1 MLKPLKPSCG
11 RKTVDNVMQGV
22 KDYEEG
28 MDVQL
33 VYEKGRHVVLAMNEA
48 GNCCTRVDLIKLL
61 DWVRDNMPELLKEK
75 NGG

>member
-1 MLKPLKPSCG
+1 
-11 RKTVDNVMQGV
+11 MQGV

-33 VYEKGRHVVLAMNEA
+33 VYEKGRPVVLAMNEA
-48 GNCCTRVDLIKLL
+48 GQCCTRVDLIQLL